1 MHLRLPALLVAVTA
15 IAAASGC
22 GDATGIKAQFPNRED
37 TVLVYALNGTPVTV
51 PTAIQIRTLTAVR
64 IDASYS
70 FDVAFDLDASGQ
82 VIAYTPRAVG
92 GELVGVRRVGLKF
105 PEQEYAAVTMAPTGG
120 YRYDSLVVLPVG
132 KVLLVDSFDP
142 GCSPYSLLGPNIRA
156 KLVLDSVNLTARS
169 IYLHALSN
177 PNCGFRQLTP
187 GTPKE

>member
-22 GDATGIKAQFPNRED
+22 DDATGIKAQFPNRDD
-37 TVLVYALNGTPVTV
+37 TVLVYALNGTPATV
-51 PTAIQIRTLTAVR
+51 PTALQIRTISPVR
-64 IDASYS
+64 IDASYN
-70 FDVAFDLDASGQ
+70 FDLAFDINAAGE

-92 GELVGVRRVGLKF
+92 GELVNARRVGLQL
-105 PEQEYAAVTMAPTGG
+105 PNQEYSTITTAPTGG
-120 YRYDSLVVLPVG
+120 YKYDSLLVLPVG
-132 KVLLVDSFDP
+132 KALLVDSFDP

-156 KLVLDSVNLTARS
+156 KLVLDSVNLASRV